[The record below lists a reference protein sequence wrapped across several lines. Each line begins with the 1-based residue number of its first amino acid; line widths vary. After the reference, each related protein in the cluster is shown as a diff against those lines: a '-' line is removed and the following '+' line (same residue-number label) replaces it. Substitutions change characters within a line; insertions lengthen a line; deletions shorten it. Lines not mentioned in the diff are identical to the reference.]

1 MTDSASRPHILTRA
15 AQKVGGMAQLAA
27 QLGVARQAVY
37 QWRRIPVDRVVEVER
52 ITGISRNELRP
63 DIFGAAQ

>member
-1 MTDSASRPHILTRA
+1 MTDITSRPHILTYA
-15 AQKVGGMAQLAA
+15 AQKVGGMAQLAS

-37 QWRRIPVDRVVEVER
+37 QWRRIPVDRVADVER
-52 ITGISRNELRP
+52 ITGIPRSELRP